1 MSKKRKITIATGIFP
16 PDVGGPATYASKLK
30 EELEGREIEVL
41 IVSYGEGKNA
51 RARIVSR
58 KITKGLRHFIYF
70 WKVLMAARGAE
81 AVYALDATAA
91 GLPAALAAMILGK
104 KFLIRIGG
112 DLLWERAAESGKFFG
127 TMEQF
132 YESGFYDSFK
142 PFVFKAIKFVLGRAE
157 TIFVTALNMKDIY
170 EKHYGIEGKR
180 IKLLPNVF
188 ERKKEENHYKPE
200 NRGDIVFAGRFVKY
214 KNLERVL
221 EVFEEIYERIKP
233 ARLILIGDGPE
244 KENLEKKIKELQLE
258 GKAIMEGKKDSEGL
272 QALLKEASL
281 GISLAWTEYNPNFIL
296 ECLANGTPVLI
307 SRENGLSIK
316 LPEIF
321 LADPFSK
328 EEIKEK
334 VIKILENQLENQ
346 EEAERIN
353 FEFTWKQS
361 VDEFINLV
369 NKGWSN
375 SDHSRSAQFLK

>member
-1 MSKKRKITIATGIFP
+1 MNKKRKITIATGIFP
-16 PDVGGPATYASKLK
+16 PDVGGPATYAFGLK
-30 EELEGREIEVL
+30 KELERRGIRVSA
-41 IVSYGEGKNA
+41 VSYGEGKNA
-51 RARIVSR
+51 EAKIVSR
-58 KITKGLRHFIYF
+58 KIIKGLRHFVYF
-70 WKVLMAARGAE
+70 IKVLTAAREAE
-81 AVYALDATAA
+81 AIYALDITAT
-91 GLPAALAAMILGK
+91 GLPAALAAMILRK

-112 DLLWERAAESGKFFG
+112 DLLWERAAESGKFSG

-132 YESGFYDSFK
+132 YKGGFYNSFK
-142 PFVFKAIKFVLGRAE
+142 PFTFKVMKFVLGRAE

-170 EKHYGIEGKR
+170 ERYYGIKNKK

-188 ERKKEENHYKPE
+188 EIKKEKNHFKSE
-200 NRGDIVFAGRFVKY
+200 SHRNIVFAGRFVRY
-214 KNLERVL
+214 KNLERIL
-221 EVFEEIYERIKP
+221 EIFREICEKIKP

-244 KENLEKKIKELQLE
+244 RENLEKKIKELQLE

-307 SRENGLSIK
+307 SKENGLSVQ

-334 VIKILENQLENQ
+334 MIKILENQK
-346 EEAERIN
+346 EAEREASDFSFRYSFLDSANDFLKN
-353 FEFTWKQS
+353 FECF
-361 VDEFINLV
+361 D
-369 NKGWSN
+369 
-375 SDHSRSAQFLK
+375 